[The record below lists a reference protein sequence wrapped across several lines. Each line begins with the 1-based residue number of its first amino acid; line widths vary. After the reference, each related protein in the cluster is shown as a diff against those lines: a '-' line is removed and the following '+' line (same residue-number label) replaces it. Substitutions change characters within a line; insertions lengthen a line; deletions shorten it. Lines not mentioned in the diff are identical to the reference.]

1 MIFEQIDKLIADSMK
16 QHNKEELNVYRLIKS
31 KFVEFETSGKDKKLT
46 NDDEIKIL
54 RKMVSQREESR
65 RMYLDAGRDEL
76 AENELKEIKIISQ
89 FVPEEPSEDMIRTV
103 ILEYRDSKDDKEL
116 SVKDMKPIMNAVKEK
131 YSIADGKIISK
142 ILSDI
147 INKK

>member
-1 MIFEQIDKLIADSMK
+1 MLYNNIDKLIASAMK
-16 QHNKEELNVYRLIKS
+16 EQKKDELNVYRLIKS
-31 KFVEFETSGKDKKLT
+31 KFVEFETSGKDKKIT
-46 NDDEIKIL
+46 EDDEIKIL

-103 ILEYRDSKDDKEL
+103 ILEYRESKDDKEL

-147 INKK
+147 INKE